1 MSLMFFSGAGFG
13 PFRGRSI
20 GVPAAVRLDL
30 SAAHTHRTRSQ
41 MKDRASP
48 GPYFLFPGEPKAQM
62 GGVHV
67 PDADLLRPLRLDA
80 SRYRPSGTQV
90 FR

>member
-1 MSLMFFSGAGFG
+1 MLFPARVWVS
-13 PFRGRSI
+13 RGIYRYI
-20 GVPAAVRLDL
+20 DRHAAV
-30 SAAHTHRTRSQ
+30 SRSLPQ
-41 MKDRASP
+41 DQTTMKDRASP
-48 GPYFLFPGEPKAQM
+48 GPSFLFPGEPKAQM